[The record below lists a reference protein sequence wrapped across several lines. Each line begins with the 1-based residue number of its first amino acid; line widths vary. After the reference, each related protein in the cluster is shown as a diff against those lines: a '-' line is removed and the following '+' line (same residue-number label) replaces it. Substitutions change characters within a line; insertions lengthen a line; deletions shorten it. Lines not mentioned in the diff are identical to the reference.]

1 MISSQPVKPLQEIP
15 SSQSPQ
21 NSQKYAQAF
30 QRRFGLHALGLVCI
44 LLACLGAAIFSYQ
57 LFIVPQPASFTP
69 QWGNAQWVRATDG
82 QGPVTYF
89 RHSFALNAPPNS
101 AFVVVTANQ
110 IYTLYVNGTYVG
122 SNRKDFVRGDFPKAS
137 VYDVTSVLSVGANVV
152 ALSAVNVDNAIP
164 AVRASIGLVRGSTI
178 YRDGSGSGWV
188 ATANSSLVHPRF
200 AYLPGSSWND
210 ATFDASA
217 WSAVQKDV
225 TLTLSPTTAVNPLL
239 YERSAASQW
248 ISVGVS
254 PDAYFVRQFSL
265 PLNYNSAWL
274 RLAATGT
281 ADVYINGNQFI
292 SWNGQPT
299 LVIQDLTTYLSD
311 DGTVIPPRT
320 GLATGIY
327 NISPYLHPGVNS
339 IGVHVISPGAS
350 SAQTGL
356 TSSSA
361 ALSADMLLSDT
372 SGQGTWLSSDTQWRV
387 SDHPVDSWTQG
398 GPTVKSWSS
407 PVLIARPGAI
417 SAFYLP
423 EALTQQSVQIV
434 PVPFMLEVVCGAFC
448 LVIGFWLLFSLGLLH
463 RFYSSTGSALAAG
476 SVMYLPALACEALLL
491 VLARE
496 PQMPQPFPFTWM
508 WATLLAAIVWG
519 SSLLL
524 LLNARLRCKQ
534 STNAWPSPQQ
544 RSLQGNQGAR
554 KGNDPPV
561 SEIAPLAGTL
571 AWRSWMRWVR
581 QNWGVVVLVL
591 IAIPLSCY
599 HLSYEPYWQDELSS
613 YYAAHSVL
621 TQGLPYFPSQFL
633 YPKAEL
639 YSYLLAL
646 WMAIFGQAD
655 GVPRVI
661 SVMEYLISIPLIY
674 IVGSYFFNK
683 RVGLLAAAMLTFSPS
698 SLVWARQMRMY
709 EQEQMMLLLTI
720 FLFYQAIQKREKVY
734 FVYIAAASL
743 ILTYLSHEEVFI
755 ALPGLLCAILLA
767 SRDGRRPLPAVVYQK
782 HWWFAGLLCASL
794 IGIQLLIAKY
804 SHPPMLGTDSS
815 QRPQVGFTTD
825 NIPFYMNL
833 LFLPDNLGHG
843 IPWITLNS
851 VLATIGCLLVRRSRD
866 IRAKYCAAFLAISIL
881 MLILVFTAT
890 AERYLYALLPIYY
903 MVGSYALLTM
913 VRALWS
919 FARPFIVLQKQT
931 HMSTPVFE
939 GYLSLPMRLVLQATV
954 ALFCLSVLIAPIFPL
969 SNYNPFVSK
978 VLGIE
983 SHRHFAD
990 YDDASNYVKAH
1001 LQKQDIV
1008 ISIAPPNCTLFYVG
1022 RVDYF
1027 FSVNKALFLLE
1038 SNGTVVETA
1047 SNAKAMFNQEDFQA
1061 VLENHTR
1068 IWIVSDNGP
1077 YQKDIFKRFT
1087 FPPDFHLVFEGY
1099 GSAVFFRGIG

>member
-1 MISSQPVKPLQEIP
+1 ME
-15 SSQSPQ
+15 
-21 NSQKYAQAF
+21 
-30 QRRFGLHALGLVCI
+30 
-44 LLACLGAAIFSYQ
+44 LLYHREQ
-57 LFIVPQPASFTP
+57 DWQ
-69 QWGNAQWVRATDG
+69 Q
-82 QGPVTYF
+82 
-89 RHSFALNAPPNS
+89 
-101 AFVVVTANQ
+101 
-110 IYTLYVNGTYVG
+110 
-122 SNRKDFVRGDFPKAS
+122 
-137 VYDVTSVLSVGANVV
+137 
-152 ALSAVNVDNAIP
+152 
-164 AVRASIGLVRGSTI
+164 ASIIFR
-178 YRDGSGSGWV
+178 
-188 ATANSSLVHPRF
+188 
-200 AYLPGSSWND
+200 
-210 ATFDASA
+210 
-217 WSAVQKDV
+217 
-225 TLTLSPTTAVNPLL
+225 
-239 YERSAASQW
+239 
-248 ISVGVS
+248 
-254 PDAYFVRQFSL
+254 
-265 PLNYNSAWL
+265 
-274 RLAATGT
+274 
-281 ADVYINGNQFI
+281 
-292 SWNGQPT
+292 
-299 LVIQDLTTYLSD
+299 
-311 DGTVIPPRT
+311 
-320 GLATGIY
+320 
-327 NISPYLHPGVNS
+327 PYLHPGVNS

-372 SGQGTWLSSDTQWRV
+372 SGQGTWLSSDAQWRV

-398 GPTVKSWSS
+398 GPTVKFWSS

-434 PVPFMLEVVCGAFC
+434 PVPFMLEVVFGAFC

-508 WATLLAAIVWG
+508 WATLLAVIVWG
-519 SSLLL
+519 SSLLI
-524 LLNARLRCKQ
+524 LLNAKLRCKQ
-534 STNAWPSPQQ
+534 SINAWSLSQQ
-544 RSLQGNQGAR
+544 RSLQGNRGAR
-554 KGNDPPV
+554 KEDDPPV
-561 SEIAPLAGTL
+561 SEIAPLTGTL
-571 AWRSWMRWVR
+571 AWRSWMRWIR
-581 QNWGVVVLVL
+581 QNWGVIVLVL

-613 YYAAHSVL
+613 YYAAHNVL

-646 WMAIFGQAD
+646 WMAIFGQTD

-734 FVYIAAASL
+734 LVYIAAASL

-851 VLATIGCLLVRRSRD
+851 VLATIGCLLARRSRD

-881 MLILVFTAT
+881 MLIHVFTAT

-903 MVGSYALLTM
+903 IVGSYALLTM

-954 ALFCLSVLIAPIFPL
+954 ALFCLSVLVAPIFPL
-969 SNYNPFVSK
+969 SNYNLFVSK

-983 SHRHFAD
+983 SHRHYAD
-990 YDDASNYVKAH
+990 YDDAGNYVKAH

-1038 SNGTVVETA
+1038 RDGAVVETA

-1061 VLENHTR
+1061 VLESHTR

-1099 GSAVFFRGIG
+1099 GSAVFFRGVG